1 MAKTTLS
8 GLSTR
13 PLDSAWRRAILDRGL
28 SHKQEVV
35 MAWKRSF
42 LVVANVTATSDQ
54 LIETLK
60 VRAEQEQSSFTLV
73 IPATP
78 FGGGREAAQNMLSEA
93 LAQLR
98 EAGLEADG
106 SVGNADPILAVTDT
120 WDPKKYD
127 EIILSTL
134 PMRFSKWLHAG
145 LPERI
150 SKLTDAPVT
159 HVVSQPAK
167 PELEVEAPPAHHDP
181 GMGPLSVLSWGA
193 RKQN

>member
-1 MAKTTLS
+1 MT
-8 GLSTR
+8 
-13 PLDSAWRRAILDRGL
+13 
-28 SHKQEVV
+28 
-35 MAWKRSF
+35 WKRSF
-42 LVVANVTATSDQ
+42 LVVANVTATSDELLDELRARAQ
-54 LIETLK
+54 RETC
-60 VRAEQEQSSFTLV
+60 SFTLV

-78 FGGGREAAQNMLSEA
+78 FAGGRGAATEQLSQA
-93 LAQLR
+93 LEQLH

-106 SVGNADPILAVTDT
+106 MVGNADPILAVTDA

-159 HVVSQPAK
+159 HVVSKPPK
-167 PELEVEAPPAHHDP
+167 PEPEVVPPPEHHDN
-181 GMGPLSVLSWGA
+181 GMGPLQVLSWGA
-193 RKQN
+193 RKD